1 MQSWTL
7 ARYLPLI
14 IGDKIPEDSIY
25 WETFLTLLDILD
37 ICFSPKVS
45 TEQATYLANLIEL
58 HHESYKEAYPDKKLI
73 PKQHYMI
80 HYPDSIKRYEYMAI
94 YTSILRNIYTYI
106 LQIYIIL
113 QGMDHWCVCGACAL
127 KQSIVTSR
135 KWPTH

>member
-37 ICFSPKVS
+37 ICFSPNVS

-58 HHESYKEAYPDKKLI
+58 HHESYKEAYPDKKTNT
-73 PKQHYMI
+73 Q
-80 HYPDSIKRYEYMAI
+80 
-94 YTSILRNIYTYI
+94 T
-106 LQIYIIL
+106 
-113 QGMDHWCVCGACAL
+113 AL
-127 KQSIVTSR
+127 HDTL
-135 KWPTH
+135 P